1 MNPIKTEKI
10 GNFIIKIY
18 FDNDNDSPRT
28 WGSSSTIISS
38 VSRDF
43 SSDEDAIPLETDEDG
58 KLILDSEGFYNYATG
73 GKALVLPIYMY
84 SHSGDTIS
92 TKPFGDPWDSGLVGY
107 IYMNNLT
114 AMAEKIII
122 PETGSVDWK
131 AVEERLKGEIAT
143 FDQYIRGDVYFY
155 NTHAINPF
163 DDDENGE
170 VIDSCGDIYGL
181 DEALQYAKDNLPTLD
196 ANYEFDL
203 AEAT

>member
-1 MNPIKTEKI
+1 MDSIKTEKI

-18 FDNDNDSPRT
+18 FDNDNDSPRS
-28 WGSSSTIISS
+28 WGNSSTIISL
-38 VSRDF
+38 VPRHF

-92 TKPFGDPWDSGLVGY
+92 TKPFGEPWDSGLVGY

-143 FDQYIRGDVYFY
+143 FDQYIRGDVYLY

-163 DDDENGE
+163 DEHGE
-170 VIDSCGDIYGL
+170 IIDSCGDIYGL
-181 DEALQYAKDNLPTLD
+181 DEALQMAKDNLPTLD

-203 AEAT
+203 AEAY

>member
-1 MNPIKTEKI
+1 MDSIKTEKI

-18 FDNDNDSPRT
+18 FDECNDSPRT
-28 WGSSSTIISS
+28 WGSSTCI
-38 VSRDF
+38 VSLADRVF
-43 SSDEDAIPLETDEDG
+43 PSDEDAIPLETDEDG

-143 FDQYIRGDVYFY
+143 FDKYIRGDVYFY
-155 NTHAINPF
+155 STVGANPF
-163 DDDENGE
+163 DGDENI
-170 VIDSCGDIYGL
+170 IDSCGDIYGL
-181 DEALQYAKDNLPTLD
+181 DEALQMAKDNLPTLD